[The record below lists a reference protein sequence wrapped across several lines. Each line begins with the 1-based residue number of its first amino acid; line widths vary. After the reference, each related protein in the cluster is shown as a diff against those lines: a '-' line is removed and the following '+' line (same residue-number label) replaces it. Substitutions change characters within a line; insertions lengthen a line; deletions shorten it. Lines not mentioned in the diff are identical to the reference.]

1 MDRKE
6 MNKLLGM
13 TEEQQDKIAQEY
25 EDDTWDSSHLGKVIM
40 GRPRI
45 SNEEIRAVTVKLPIS
60 QITALDIRAKQQG
73 STRSSLLREVV
84 GEWLVEV

>member
-6 MNKLLGM
+6 MNKLLGI
-13 TEEQQDKIAQEY
+13 TEEQQDRVAKEY
-25 EDDTWDSSHLGKVIM
+25 EDDTWDSSHLGKVVM

-45 SNEEIRAVTVKLPIS
+45 GNEEIRAVTVKLPIS

-73 STRSSLLREVV
+73 GTRSSLLREVV
-84 GEWLVEV
+84 GKWLVEA